1 MSDRDTSHTMDELR
15 EARSD
20 LDATRRE
27 LKRLQKLV
35 LAQTS
40 VTCRGQR
47 YWPDWVNQYFES
59 IGTLPKESE

>member
-1 MSDRDTSHTMDELR
+1 MSDRDTSHTLTELQ

-27 LKRLQKLV
+27 LNRLQKLV

-40 VTCRGQR
+40 VTCMGQR
-47 YWPDWVNQYFES
+47 YWPDWVNRYFNS
-59 IGTLPKESE
+59 VGPLPKESE